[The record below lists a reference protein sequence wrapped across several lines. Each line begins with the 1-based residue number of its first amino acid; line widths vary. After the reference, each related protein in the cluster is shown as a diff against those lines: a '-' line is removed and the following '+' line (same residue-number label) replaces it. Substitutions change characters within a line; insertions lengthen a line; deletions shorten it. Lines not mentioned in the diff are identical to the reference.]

1 MKLII
6 GMLLA
11 FSLNAF
17 SHDEGHGPKITDA
30 PKQGGVVA
38 PVVLAKEANLG
49 PKAQMK
55 HKAEIVRTQD
65 GIVRV
70 YFYDQAMNPIKANVL
85 APKARA
91 VMISGKKGK
100 VKEQKFDLTWTED
113 HFQAKSPK
121 PTRKPYNID
130 VIVMEGTT
138 ELLVAFDNL
147 D

>member
-1 MKLII
+1 MKIFLTLV
-6 GMLLA
+6 MA
-11 FSLNAF
+11 FSLSAF

-38 PVVLAKEANLG
+38 PVILAKEASLG
-49 PKAQMK
+49 TKAQMK
-55 HKAEIVRTQD
+55 YKAEIARTQD

-70 YFYDQAMNPIKANVL
+70 YFYDQAMNILKAGVL

-91 VMISGKKGK
+91 YLISGKKGK
-100 VKEQKFDLTWTED
+100 IKEQKFEMVWTED

-130 VIVMEGTT
+130 VIIIEGST